1 MIISICI
8 PTYNR
13 DTKLYKQLS
22 IFYDQLKSLNYK
34 FELIVSDNKST
45 DKTFAVIKKFKR
57 KFSKLKNVSFV
68 VNINKFNKGFTKN
81 FIKSID
87 LASGQYSLILSDD
100 DFPKNNFYKKLYE
113 YIAIKKPKGLILI
126 PLSKRDIISQN
137 KKNDL

>member
-13 DTKLYKQLS
+13 DVKLYKQLS

-34 FELIVSDNKST
+34 YELIVSDNKSS
-45 DKTFAVIKKFKR
+45 DKTLAVIKKYKR

-81 FIKSID
+81 LIKTID
-87 LASGQYSLILSDD
+87 LASGQYSLFLSDD
-100 DFPKNNFYKKLYE
+100 DFPKKIFTKSFMN
-113 YIAIKKPKGLILI
+113 
-126 PLSKRDIISQN
+126 ISQL
-137 KKNDL
+137 KSQKD